1 MHLILLVVIEI
12 ITRRGFVR
20 MIVIKTGVTEIM
32 TGMDTGHG
40 TGIAMNV
47 TAVIAWIG
55 TETVTIRIGRIGIEI
70 IMAIETMEDLEIE
83 TMTEIE
89 IVTGLMIE
97 IVTGTTTI
105 KTGQDMAESGVGRG
119 ATLRT
124 ITVMKLYTCSLF
136 LLHDFK

>member
-47 TAVIAWIG
+47 TAVIA
-55 TETVTIRIGRIGIEI
+55 
-70 IMAIETMEDLEIE
+70 
-83 TMTEIE
+83 
-89 IVTGLMIE
+89 
-97 IVTGTTTI
+97 
-105 KTGQDMAESGVGRG
+105 
-119 ATLRT
+119 
-124 ITVMKLYTCSLF
+124 
-136 LLHDFK
+136 